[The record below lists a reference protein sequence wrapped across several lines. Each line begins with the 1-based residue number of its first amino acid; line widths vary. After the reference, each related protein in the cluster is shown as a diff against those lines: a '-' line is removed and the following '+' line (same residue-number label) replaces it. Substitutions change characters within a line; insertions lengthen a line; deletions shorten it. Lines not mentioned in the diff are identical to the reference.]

1 MVGQPP
7 LELRALGVQ
16 LFVCLVQQVGDYH
29 DRKSTTSSPLEVK
42 RPYATMA
49 CMSLPS
55 ELTIGETA
63 RRSGLSAPTL
73 RYDEERGLIRS
84 TRSSGNQRRYP
95 RHILRRLAFIS
106 AAQRVG
112 LSLGEIAELLDTLP
126 PDRAPSREDWTT
138 LSRPWRQR
146 ITARIEQLQTLQ
158 DTLDGCLGCG
168 CLSLTRCRL
177 YNPDDEATN
186 EGPGSRWLR
195 SAGHTPP

>member
-1 MVGQPP
+1 
-7 LELRALGVQ
+7 
-16 LFVCLVQQVGDYH
+16 
-29 DRKSTTSSPLEVK
+29 
-42 RPYATMA
+42 MA
-49 CMSLPS
+49 GMSQPS

-73 RYDEERGLIRS
+73 RYYEQRGLIRS

-95 RHILRRLAFIS
+95 RHILRRLAFIT

-112 LSLGEIAELLDTLP
+112 LSLEEIAELLDTLP
-126 PDRAPSREDWTT
+126 PDRAPSREDWTR

-146 ITARIEQLQTLQ
+146 ITTRIEQLQALQ

-177 YNPDDEATN
+177 YNPDDQAAS

-195 SAGHTPP
+195 SAGHTLP